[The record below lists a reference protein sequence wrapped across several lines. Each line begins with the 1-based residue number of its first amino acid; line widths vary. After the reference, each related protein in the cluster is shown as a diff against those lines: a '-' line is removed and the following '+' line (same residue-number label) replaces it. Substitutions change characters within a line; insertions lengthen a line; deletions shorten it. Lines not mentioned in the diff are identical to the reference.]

1 MKKWVRALLITI
13 WLAPATQFFVRSF
26 YYMMGFS
33 DMHHPF
39 FFAVDPEPWI
49 FLWLVTLIIWMVVGG
64 IFIAFVLYILE
75 ES

>member
-1 MKKWVRALLITI
+1 MKKLVRALLITI

-26 YYMMGFS
+26 CYMMGFS

-39 FFAVDPEPWI
+39 FFTIDPEHWM
-49 FLWLVTLIIWMVVGG
+49 FLWLVMIFIWMVVGG
-64 IFIAFVLYILE
+64 VFIAFIFYILE

>member
-1 MKKWVRALLITI
+1 MKKLVRALLITI
-13 WLAPATQFFVRSF
+13 WLAPAIQFIAQFF
-26 YYMMGFS
+26 YYMIGFR

-39 FFAVDPEPWI
+39 FFAVDPEHWI

-64 IFIAFVLYILE
+64 IFIAFVIYILE